1 MNIIRLSSVNRQME
15 RIIDISSLRESMPK
29 IEAVIAERMGTSMK
43 HTVDVM
49 IIKNLSLVKVLR
61 YKK

>member
-1 MNIIRLSSVNRQME
+1 
-15 RIIDISSLRESMPK
+15 MPK